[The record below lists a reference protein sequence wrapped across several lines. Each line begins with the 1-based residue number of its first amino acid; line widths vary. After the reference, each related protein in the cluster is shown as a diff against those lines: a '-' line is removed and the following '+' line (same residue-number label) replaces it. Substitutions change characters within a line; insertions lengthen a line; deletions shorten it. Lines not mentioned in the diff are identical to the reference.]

1 MAMKEIREWREWENW
16 LNQAEKSANCV
27 LKAGVLLMSSGAEVY
42 RVEETMNR
50 LGNSIPGVDS
60 SESYVMVTGIICSV
74 EMGGQT
80 VTRMARIHDTSRN
93 LLVVSA
99 VNELSRKAESH
110 HYTCD
115 QLLEKIEAIEH
126 LPDYSSGWKALWGA
140 IGAAGFSLFFGGGFY
155 ELGFVFL
162 IGLIV
167 RFFSVVCEKI
177 HINSYFVN
185 MFLAFLTAIM
195 AVLFHCLVPE
205 ASQDI
210 MIISSIMLLVPG
222 LMITNA
228 LRDSVMDEPLSA
240 VVILMQAVLIAC
252 AIAIGVLIGLY
263 VMEALI

>member
-99 VNELSRKAESH
+99 VN
-110 HYTCD
+110 
-115 QLLEKIEAIEH
+115 
-126 LPDYSSGWKALWGA
+126 
-140 IGAAGFSLFFGGGFY
+140 
-155 ELGFVFL
+155 
-162 IGLIV
+162 
-167 RFFSVVCEKI
+167 
-177 HINSYFVN
+177 N
-185 MFLAFLTAIM
+185 
-195 AVLFHCLVPE
+195 
-205 ASQDI
+205 
-210 MIISSIMLLVPG
+210 
-222 LMITNA
+222 
-228 LRDSVMDEPLSA
+228 
-240 VVILMQAVLIAC
+240 
-252 AIAIGVLIGLY
+252 
-263 VMEALI
+263 